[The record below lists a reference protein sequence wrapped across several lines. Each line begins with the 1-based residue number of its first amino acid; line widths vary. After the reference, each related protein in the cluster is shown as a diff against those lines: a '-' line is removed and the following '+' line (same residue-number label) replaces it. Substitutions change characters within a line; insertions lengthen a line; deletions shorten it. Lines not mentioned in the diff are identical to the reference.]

1 MRVEAPVDLRVA
13 PLQAELQVMKDFT
26 QNILST
32 VYFALGTVVVV
43 LIAMVG
49 FGWYQNVRV
58 YERDKEA
65 LRESLVRA
73 LLNELTEHVN
83 SAESRASARFAEFDS
98 RIAAAL
104 KSMSERL
111 VALRISQ
118 EAGNFRAVHFE
129 PTPRTDFAGFCFLLQ
144 ETIGHVPPKAM
155 ENALSVV
162 VEHLQRL
169 TKVDSSTR
177 TTLLALVK
185 ALPPENEA
193 YAERIRGILA
203 RIPE

>member
-1 MRVEAPVDLRVA
+1 
-13 PLQAELQVMKDFT
+13 MKDFT
-26 QNILST
+26 QHILST

-49 FGWYQNVRV
+49 FGWYQNFRV

-73 LLNELTEHVN
+73 LLKELTEHVHT
-83 SAESRASARFAEFDS
+83 AEERASARFADFDG
-98 RIAAAL
+98 RMANAL
-104 KSMSERL
+104 KTMSERL
-111 VALRISQ
+111 LALRLSQ
-118 EAGNFRAVHFE
+118 EASIFRAVHFE

-144 ETIGHVPPKAM
+144 ETIGQVPAKAM

-162 VEHLQRL
+162 VEHLERL
-169 TKVDSSTR
+169 PKVDSGTR
-177 TTLLALVK
+177 TSLLALVK

-193 YAERIRGILA
+193 YGERIRGILA